1 MDDGYEIRQDEI
13 IFELPFFDPILA
25 SGDDIYLMC
34 GDLIYTVEV
43 DTNFNAASDPKPSMG
58 NIFTIEYDSTH

>member
-13 IFELPFFDPILA
+13 TFELPFFDPVLA

-34 GDLIYTVEV
+34 GDLIYTVTV
-43 DTNFNAASDPKPSMG
+43 DTNFNAATDPKPDMTS
-58 NIFTIEYDSTH
+58 NFTIEYDGTH